1 MLIPPAVLKVKN
13 EVCRK
18 PVVGYEWCYEVSD
31 RGDVKRIRSLKSGS
45 VGQTIKPT
53 VSTNGDRKVLL
64 FADGVL
70 RNKLVAEIVLEAFV
84 GPRPRGCECWHLNG
98 APGDNRLSNLAWSP
112 PRAEHKSG
120 VSSATPKK
128 HRRGKLSEANVAG
141 IKRMLKQGM
150 TGVEISRRYDVSKTA
165 ISMIK
170 TGQRYTHGRWGD
182 AND

>member
-1 MLIPPAVLKVKN
+1 MVIPPAVRKVN
-13 EVCRK
+13 TENWK
-18 PVVGYEWCYEVSD
+18 PVREYWEYYEVSD
-31 RGDVKRIRSLKSGS
+31 SGDVRRRGGS
-45 VGQTIKPT
+45 VTLKPT
-53 VSTNGDRKVLL
+53 ISSNGDRKVML

-70 RNKLVAEIVLEAFV
+70 RHKLISDIVLEAFV
-84 GPRPRGCECWHLNG
+84 GPRPRGCECWHLNDD
-98 APGDNRLSNLAWSP
+98 PGDNRLSNLAWSP

-128 HRRGKLSEANVAG
+128 HRRGKLSEANVTG
-141 IKRMLKQGM
+141 IKRMLKQGL

-170 TGQRYTHGRWGD
+170 TGQRYARGRWGD